1 MERFVFYDF
10 ETSGAKPAFDQP
22 LQFAAIVTDD
32 NFNELDRMELRCQL
46 SPHILPSPIALHVTG
61 VRPGQ
66 LLNSNLVNQFEFA
79 QRLQSF
85 IKTWAPAIWVGYN
98 SIQFDEEV
106 MRHLFYQN
114 LQPTIYATQRWGNSR
129 LDAMKMIWAVYD
141 KAPGVLVWPT
151 NENGLTNFKLD
162 QLAPANGF
170 ANHNAHDAMGDVEA
184 LIFLLYKIK
193 SGASLLY
200 DQLVANNN
208 KHHVKDLITA
218 FKPVEITLRFGAS
231 VPKTYV
237 GCFCGS
243 ENGNPNRIGFFD
255 LNQDNAFDL
264 INGSQKDIEDALNGS
279 PKKIRTLAINK
290 ADTFTVCEQADALHN
305 SLCAEIQRN
314 EGFRSKVSQAMADR
328 YLGDEQEEKFVE
340 EKIYD
345 GFVSGADEERL
356 IKFQSASWRER
367 QELVS
372 GMDDVRLRQLGR
384 RLIAFYAPELLNS
397 EEKQKF
403 SKYICDKW
411 SETEKAVSW
420 TTMEQVQVDL
430 VRLKDKGVPKE
441 ELSRLKRFYEAR
453 FQQYGCEA
461 YDWLLCA

>member
-1 MERFVFYDF
+1 
-10 ETSGAKPAFDQP
+10 
-22 LQFAAIVTDD
+22 
-32 NFNELDRMELRCQL
+32 
-46 SPHILPSPIALHVTG
+46 
-61 VRPGQ
+61 
-66 LLNSNLVNQFEFA
+66 
-79 QRLQSF
+79 
-85 IKTWAPAIWVGYN
+85 
-98 SIQFDEEV
+98 
-106 MRHLFYQN
+106 
-114 LQPTIYATQRWGNSR
+114 
-129 LDAMKMIWAVYD
+129 
-141 KAPGVLVWPT
+141 
-151 NENGLTNFKLD
+151 
-162 QLAPANGF
+162 
-170 ANHNAHDAMGDVEA
+170 
-184 LIFLLYKIK
+184 
-193 SGASLLY
+193 
-200 DQLVANNN
+200 
-208 KHHVKDLITA
+208 
-218 FKPVEITLRFGAS
+218 
-231 VPKTYV
+231 
-237 GCFCGS
+237 
-243 ENGNPNRIGFFD
+243 
-255 LNQDNAFDL
+255 
-264 INGSQKDIEDALNGS
+264 
-279 PKKIRTLAINK
+279 
-290 ADTFTVCEQADALHN
+290 
-305 SLCAEIQRN
+305 
-314 EGFRSKVSQAMADR
+314 MADR